1 MKIAFK
7 DHPEIFEYPSYE
19 ATATIP
25 LPNNNGNATTVLKS
39 TNNAIGSFGKTLLP
53 GAKVRSSG

>member
-19 ATATIP
+19 APAPIP
-25 LPNNNGNATTVLKS
+25 LPNNNTNATTVLKS
-39 TNNAIGSFGKTLLP
+39 TNNAIGSFGKLDC
-53 GAKVRSSG
+53 S